1 MSIVK
6 KVRFSSNVG
15 EVLIPN
21 GDEEDRRGKWMQM
34 AADRARFKRR
44 ILQIEKML
52 EVVLMKKDTLHS
64 SAYEKVYQDQR
75 SDSG

>member
-44 ILQIEKML
+44 ILLIEKML

>member
-34 AADRARFKRR
+34 AADRARFERR
-44 ILQIEKML
+44 ILLIEKML